1 MRFTTTSL
9 LIVSCIFLLSS
20 CEFSCSV
27 GDKDK
32 NTATTTFL
40 EDQPRIYNKI
50 MMEAKKLK
58 VQKAYLILDNGDAVP
73 ENNGVDFKNPVK
85 MIIKIDSGWT
95 EKDGKVMIGAS
106 EKIVTEDG
114 TVLVDEPDLFANNTG
129 ASPEDA
135 KTISLTASIT
145 VREGA
150 PPTSFTVS
158 FRIWDKNGEGQIEG
172 NYKLYTK

>member
-1 MRFTTTSL
+1 MKFFTTSL
-9 LIVSCIFLLSS
+9 LIVSCVFLLSS

-32 NTATTTFL
+32 STATTTFS

-58 VQKAYLILDNGDAVP
+58 VQKAYLILDNGDAIP
-73 ENNGVDFKNPVK
+73 ENNGVDFKSPVK

-106 EKIVTEDG
+106 EKIMTENG
-114 TVLVDEPDLFANNTG
+114 TVLVDEPDLFAENAG
-129 ASPEDA
+129 ATPEDA
-135 KTISLTASIT
+135 KTISLSATIR
-145 VREGA
+145 VREGS
-150 PPTSFTVS
+150 PPTSFIVS
-158 FRIWDKNGEGQIEG
+158 FKIWDKNGEGQIEG
-172 NYKLYTK
+172 SYKLYTK

>member
-58 VQKAYLILDNGDAVP
+58 VQKAYLLLDNGDAVP

-85 MIIKIDSGWT
+85 MIIKIDSG
-95 EKDGKVMIGAS
+95 
-106 EKIVTEDG
+106 
-114 TVLVDEPDLFANNTG
+114 
-129 ASPEDA
+129 
-135 KTISLTASIT
+135 
-145 VREGA
+145 
-150 PPTSFTVS
+150 
-158 FRIWDKNGEGQIEG
+158 
-172 NYKLYTK
+172 